1 MNFEFLSK
9 YYQFFIDGTKITI
22 SISLCTLILGFMIGI
37 IVCLGRISRSKII
50 SFISGAYI
58 EFLRGTPLLIQIY
71 IIYFGLPSLGIKFP
85 DLGPISSDYI
95 AAIFALSIN
104 SSAYIAEILRSGI
117 QSIDKGQMEA
127 SRSLGLD
134 YNMSMRYVIIPQALK
149 NVLPALANEFI
160 VLVKESSIA
169 SVIGINDLMYKADIV
184 KGSTALAFEPL
195 IVASIIYFVLTFSLS
210 KLVGLIENKL
220 ETKNSKSFVLFDSKV
235 TVRKPK
241 EEMNI

>member
-9 YYQFFIDGTKITI
+9 YYQFFIEGTGVTI
-22 SISLCTLILGFMIGI
+22 AISLCTLVLGFIIGI
-37 IVCLGRISRSKII
+37 VVCLGRISKSKII

-58 EFLRGTPLLIQIY
+58 EFLRGTPLLIQIS
-71 IIYFGLPSLGIKFP
+71 IIYFGLPGLGFQFP
-85 DLGPISSDYI
+85 SLGPISSDYI

-134 YNMSMRYVIIPQALK
+134 YKMSMKYVIVPQALK

-169 SVIGINDLMYKADIV
+169 SIIGIRDLMYSADIV
-184 KGSTALAFEPL
+184 KGNTYLAFEPL
-195 IVASIIYFVLTFSLS
+195 IVASLIYFVLTFSLS
-210 KLVGLIENKL
+210 KLVGVIETRL
-220 ETKNSKSFVLFDSKV
+220 EAKNNKSFTLFDSKV
-235 TVRKPK
+235 NVRNTK
-241 EEMNI
+241 EEIVA

>member
-9 YYQFFIDGTKITI
+9 YYQFFIEGTGVTI
-22 SISLCTLILGFMIGI
+22 AISLCTLVLGFIIGI
-37 IVCLGRISRSKII
+37 VVCLGRISKSKII

-58 EFLRGTPLLIQIY
+58 EFLRGTPLLIQIS
-71 IIYFGLPSLGIKFP
+71 IIYFGLPGLGFQFP
-85 DLGPISSDYI
+85 SLGPISSDYI

-134 YNMSMRYVIIPQALK
+134 YKMSMRYVIIPQALK

-160 VLVKESSIA
+160 VLIKESSIA
-169 SVIGINDLMYKADIV
+169 SIIGIGDLMYNADIV
-184 KGSTALAFEPL
+184 KGNTYLPFEPL
-195 IVASIIYFVLTFSLS
+195 IVASLIYFALTFSLS
-210 KLVGLIENKL
+210 KLVGVIENNM
-220 ETKNSKSFVLFDSKV
+220 ESKNKKSFVLFDSKL
-235 TVRKPK
+235 TIKKPK
-241 EEMNI
+241 EEITA